1 MTSKFVP
8 SFIVPNEALIEDP
21 IFAVPSDR
29 VKKKAPNGARSQEE
43 PSN

>member
-8 SFIVPNEALIEDP
+8 GFIVPNEALIEDP
-21 IFAVPSDR
+21 ILADTSDR
-29 VKKKAPNGARSQEE
+29 VKKKALKGATSQEE